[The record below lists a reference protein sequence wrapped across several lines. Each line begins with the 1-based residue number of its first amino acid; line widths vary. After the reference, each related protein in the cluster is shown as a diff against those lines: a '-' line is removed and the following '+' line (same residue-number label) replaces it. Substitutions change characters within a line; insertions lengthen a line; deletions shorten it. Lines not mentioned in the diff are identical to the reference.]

1 MFNKLKQYKDLR
13 DQAKKMQNALAGE
26 IIEEEKNG
34 VKVRINGNLEI
45 ISITLNSELILDR
58 QADAVKEAINLAIKK
73 MQKVMAQKIQ
83 EMGGLP
89 KF

>member
-13 DQAKKMQNALAGE
+13 NQAKKMQNALAGE
-26 IIEEEKNG
+26 TVEEEKNG
-34 VKVRINGNLEI
+34 VKVSVNGNLEI
-45 ISITLNSELILDR
+45 NSIILNADLSLDK
-58 QADAVKEAINLAIKK
+58 QAEAVKEAINSAIKK